1 MQNSELIEVAKNALK
16 NAYTPYSKFNVGAA
30 LLTKDGKVYSGCNIE
45 NSSYGATVCAERV
58 AIFNAVGD
66 GEREFE
72 KIAIVSQ
79 SDSEVFKNVAG
90 EFTFPCGICRQIMVE
105 FGIQRIILQNSKCEI
120 KEFTIDELMP
130 YSFKTN

>member
-1 MQNSELIEVAKNALK
+1 MENIELINIAKNALK

-30 LLTKDGKVYSGCNIE
+30 VLTKNGKIYSGCNVE

-58 AIFNAVGD
+58 AIFNAVSN
-66 GEREFE
+66 GEREFV

-79 SDSEVFKNVAG
+79 SDNEAFKNIAE

-105 FGIQRIILQNSKCEI
+105 FDIGIIILQNSKGEI
-120 KEFTIDELMP
+120 KEYTISELMP
-130 YSFKTN
+130 HSFSAD